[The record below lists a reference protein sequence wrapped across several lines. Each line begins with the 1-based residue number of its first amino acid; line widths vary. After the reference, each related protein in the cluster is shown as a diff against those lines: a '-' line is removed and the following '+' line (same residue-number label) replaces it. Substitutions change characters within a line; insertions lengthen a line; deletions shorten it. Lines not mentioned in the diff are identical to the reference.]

1 LTKFP
6 VNFPVSREFGSGD
19 GFVRD
24 CIHHHKFNNLE
35 PASLSHAGQVSSG

>member
-19 GFVRD
+19 GFVAD
-24 CIHHHKFNNLE
+24 CILRQF
-35 PASLSHAGQVSSG
+35 VV